1 MDGQAIH
8 SLYLSILGQAISG
21 QATHSR
27 TSLTYLDKLCIL
39 GQVYQLFGQVMH
51 NRTSCFT
58 RTSYALYYSTIYHI
72 LI

>member
-39 GQVYQLFGQVMH
+39 GQVYQLFGQA
-51 NRTSCFT
+51 
-58 RTSYALYYSTIYHI
+58 YA
-72 LI
+72 

>member
-27 TSLTYLDKLCIL
+27 TSLTYLDKLCII
-39 GQVYQLFGQVMH
+39 GQAWLFLDKLYIFGQ
-51 NRTSCFT
+51 
-58 RTSYALYYSTIYHI
+58 AILQGQAIYFII
-72 LI
+72 LQYTTF